1 MLKGHGG
8 NISEFEDIKYDF
20 STNISPYG
28 MHDKLKSYLVGHIDE
43 FERYPD
49 IESRRLKKKLSSF
62 FDISSDNFLVLNGSI
77 EGIYL
82 VAELFKSAK
91 TAILIP
97 TFIEYEKAAERF
109 GHKLQFINRL
119 EDITDDVTLIFLC
132 NPNNPDGKIYER
144 EEIIFYLNRYKNTFF
159 VIDETY
165 EDFILKDISLVKYVD
180 KYKNLLVLRSF
191 TKTFALPGLR
201 LGYLAANEK
210 TAKQIYGLQ
219 ITWSVNSLA
228 LLAGEFIVDNYE
240 YLKPPVERIIN
251 ESRWLQGEIAN
262 IKGVEVYFSEL
273 NFFLCKS
280 NVTSSILKR
289 FLAENYSILIR
300 DASNFRGLSD
310 NYFRV
315 AAQKRDKN
323 LILLEGLR
331 KFYE

>member
-8 NISEFEDIKYDF
+8 NIFDFEDIKYDF
-20 STNISPYG
+20 STNVSPYG

-82 VAELFKSAK
+82 VAELFKNVK

-97 TFIEYEKAAERF
+97 TFIEYEKAAEKF

-132 NPNNPDGKIYER
+132 NPNNPDGKFFER

-201 LGYLAANEK
+201 LGYLIANEK
-210 TAKQIYGLQ
+210 IVKQIYSLQ
-219 ITWSVNSLA
+219 ITWSINSLA
-228 LLAGEFIVDNYE
+228 LLAGELIVDNYE

-251 ESRWLQGEIAN
+251 ESRWLQSEIAK
-262 IKGVEVYFSEL
+262 IKGVDVYFSEL
-273 NFFLCKS
+273 NFFLCRS
-280 NVTSSILKR
+280 NMKSSILKR
-289 FLAENYSILIR
+289 YLANNFSILIR
-300 DASNFRGLSD
+300 DASNFRGLSE
-310 NYFRV
+310 NHFRI
-315 AAQKRDKN
+315 ASQLREKN